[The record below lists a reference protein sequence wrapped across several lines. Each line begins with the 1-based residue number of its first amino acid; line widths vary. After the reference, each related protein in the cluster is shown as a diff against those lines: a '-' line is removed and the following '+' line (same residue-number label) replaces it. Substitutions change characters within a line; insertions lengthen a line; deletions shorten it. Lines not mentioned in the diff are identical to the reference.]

1 MAASQE
7 TEKYDFPFP
16 APTDL
21 VDVAG
26 DLRLLATSIDANID
40 EIIQD
45 VVSVMISGDPDES
58 GIAAVYDDTT
68 GKVNLSLNVNY
79 IQDEMASL
87 FTHNDHSNITATYT
101 DDGTYGN
108 RIVLN
113 ATGGGSGSGSSNASS
128 LTDAWWLGV

>member
-1 MAASQE
+1 MAASLE
-7 TEKYDFPFP
+7 TDKHDFPFP
-16 APTDL
+16 APTDI

-26 DLRLLATSIDANID
+26 DLRLLAVSIDENID
-40 EIIQD
+40 GIIQD
-45 VVSVMISGDPDES
+45 VVSVIISTDPAAS
-58 GIAAVYDDTT
+58 GIVSQYDEET

-79 IQDEMASL
+79 IQDEVASL

-113 ATGGGSGSGSSNASS
+113 ATGGGSVSSGGSS

>member
-1 MAASQE
+1 MAASLE
-7 TEKYDFPFP
+7 TDKHDFPFP
-16 APTDL
+16 APTDI

-26 DLRLLATSIDANID
+26 DLRLLAVSIDENID
-40 EIIQD
+40 GIIQD
-45 VVSVMISGDPDES
+45 VVSVIISTDPAVS
-58 GIAAVYDDTT
+58 GIVSQYDEDT

-79 IQDEMASL
+79 IQDEVASL

-113 ATGGGSGSGSSNASS
+113 ATGGGSGSSGGSS

>member
-1 MAASQE
+1 MAASLE
-7 TEKYDFPFP
+7 TDKYDFPFP
-16 APTDL
+16 ALTDI

-26 DLRLLATSIDANID
+26 DLRLLAINLDENID
-40 EIIQD
+40 RIIQD
-45 VVSVMISGDPDES
+45 VVSVIISTDPAES
-58 GIAAVYDDTT
+58 GISSVYDSET

-79 IQDEMASL
+79 IQDEVASL

-113 ATGGGSGSGSSNASS
+113 ATGGGSGSSGSSS